1 MKIKPL
7 VTEIIK
13 SILWFLLQNISHAY
27 IRILCPL
34 TSIYTPVKQ
43 LSDLA
48 FHSYYHY
55 SYFITHKVKIIIIE
69 SWVLVFVVILM
80 FKFLLVCKNIHLLN
94 REFFKDIGCSKML
107 HKIFQRIKLLLVF
120 LPLMPLGNTDLE
132 DTYIWSQLFILCH
145 SNTHAMAG
153 KHPDINRGQQQR
165 INHCASKRYMKESSW
180 NWEQCSENLGYNDIR
195 QKKWI
200 QTKESLFIF
209 NSIFYYDCLYF
220 SLT

>member
-27 IRILCPL
+27 ICILCLL

-48 FHSYYHY
+48 FHSYYCY

-80 FKFLLVCKNIHLLN
+80 FKFLLVRKNIHLLN

-120 LPLMPLGNTDLE
+120 LPLMPLRNTDL
-132 DTYIWSQLFILCH
+132 
-145 SNTHAMAG
+145 
-153 KHPDINRGQQQR
+153 
-165 INHCASKRYMKESSW
+165 
-180 NWEQCSENLGYNDIR
+180 
-195 QKKWI
+195 
-200 QTKESLFIF
+200 
-209 NSIFYYDCLYF
+209 
-220 SLT
+220 